1 LATLGEY
8 RFISSDDY
16 DKAVDCLLSFGAK
29 YYGFSTICSSFHI
42 SLEIARRLKKKES
55 ESIIIFGGP
64 QITATY
70 KESLIKF
77 DFIDYA
83 ILYEADYA
91 LPKLLKAIEN
101 GENLNKVSGVA
112 YIGSNKEL
120 TYTSAEI
127 ISDLNKLPYLDFRQ
141 FKNWEEVKHKERGF
155 MIDVGRGCP
164 FNCTFCSTT
173 KFFHRKFRIKSVE
186 RVIKE
191 LQHLRDYSGEE
202 KLICN
207 FTHDM
212 LTYNE
217 KYIISLCD
225 EIRRNFGDI
234 IRWSCSAR
242 LDCLSER
249 TIRKLAEANCN
260 SIFIGIES
268 GSKKI
273 QKAINKNL
281 DLAKLPMI
289 QEELIKNKI
298 EAIYSFIL
306 GFPEETPEDVNETI
320 RIIVR
325 IILRLGDFQV
335 GILSPVNSSKIYEK
349 NKDNLSFDGNH
360 GDYSGTLIH
369 SSEYDEYIRKYPEVF
384 SVFYYVKNKDIK
396 RNSYLLL
403 NSLFKFCSFYSL
415 TLHFLLKK
423 KLMKSGLTEE
433 DFLKGINFFDQVLK
447 IEKKL
452 EEKSN
457 CNCDKL
463 LLFEEILREIVV
475 SESNDFLYDTFTF
488 ETVKMMCYKNYY
500 IHQFMHGVHGN
511 RNQNSGVRLD
521 ERNFGRIELHF
532 HENASF
538 FEANTELDIL
548 IADYIDNMSLTV
560 VENHKKNKTY
570 YAISAYDEKNYN
582 LIKIDRRIFD
592 FLNKIEELKKAEKI
606 YQYDVRIKKEK
617 FVEVINTLI
626 DENILLAIEG

>member
-1 LATLGEY
+1 
-8 RFISSDDY
+8 
-16 DKAVDCLLSFGAK
+16 
-29 YYGFSTICSSFHI
+29 
-42 SLEIARRLKKKES
+42 
-55 ESIIIFGGP
+55 
-64 QITATY
+64 
-70 KESLIKF
+70 
-77 DFIDYA
+77 
-83 ILYEADYA
+83 
-91 LPKLLKAIEN
+91 
-101 GENLNKVSGVA
+101 
-112 YIGSNKEL
+112 
-120 TYTSAEI
+120 
-127 ISDLNKLPYLDFRQ
+127 
-141 FKNWEEVKHKERGF
+141 
-155 MIDVGRGCP
+155 
-164 FNCTFCSTT
+164 
-173 KFFHRKFRIKSVE
+173 
-186 RVIKE
+186 
-191 LQHLRDYSGEE
+191 
-202 KLICN
+202 
-207 FTHDM
+207 
-212 LTYNE
+212 
-217 KYIISLCD
+217 
-225 EIRRNFGDI
+225 
-234 IRWSCSAR
+234 
-242 LDCLSER
+242 
-249 TIRKLAEANCN
+249 
-260 SIFIGIES
+260 
-268 GSKKI
+268 
-273 QKAINKNL
+273 
-281 DLAKLPMI
+281 
-289 QEELIKNKI
+289 
-298 EAIYSFIL
+298 
-306 GFPEETPEDVNETI
+306 VNETI